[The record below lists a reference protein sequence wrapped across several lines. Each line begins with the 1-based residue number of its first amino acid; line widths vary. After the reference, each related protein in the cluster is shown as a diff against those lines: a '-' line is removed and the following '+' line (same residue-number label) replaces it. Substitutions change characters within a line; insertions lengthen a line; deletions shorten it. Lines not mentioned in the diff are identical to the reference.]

1 MTDRPTL
8 VFAHANG
15 FPGGSYTTFLAP
27 FREHFH
33 VEVMDRM
40 GHDPLY
46 PVDANWESLSRE
58 LEAKLAQLPRPFV
71 GMGHSMGGVMMCM
84 VASRRPDWFQALVM
98 LDPPLINGWQ
108 GHLFN
113 LARLMGLGDRITPAG
128 RSKGRRA
135 RWADR
140 AEAEAYFLRRPFF
153 QRLDPRCLA
162 DYLAAG
168 LEVDDDAPGE
178 GDAGA
183 LRLRYAPEV
192 EVNVFRT
199 TPGNI
204 GRLPRLQV
212 PGLMVSGAES
222 EPMFLSSARR
232 HVQRHGMVHR
242 LAPGG
247 HMFPL
252 ENPEAASD
260 IILTGLQGLGVMPAR
275 DTKGQNDDVAQHTPA

>member
-15 FPGGSYTTFLAP
+15 FPGGSYATFLAP
-27 FREHFH
+27 FAEHFN

-46 PVDANWESLSRE
+46 PVDAHWASLSRE
-58 LEAKLAQLPRPFV
+58 LEAKLAQLPRPLV
-71 GMGHSMGGVMMCM
+71 GMGHSMGGVLMCM
-84 VASRRPDWFQALVM
+84 VASRRPEWFQALVM

-135 RWADR
+135 RWANR

-153 QRLDPRCLA
+153 QRLDSRCLA

-168 LEVDDDAPGE
+168 LEPDDDAPGA

-183 LRLRYAPEV
+183 LRLRYAPDV

-222 EPMFLSSARR
+222 EPMFRSSARR

-260 IILTGLQGLGVMPAR
+260 IILAGLQGLGAMPAR

>member
-8 VFAHANG
+8 AFAHANG
-15 FPGGSYTTFLAP
+15 FPGGSYRTFLAP
-27 FREHFH
+27 FAEHFSL
-33 VEVMDRM
+33 EVMDRM

-46 PVDANWESLSRE
+46 PVDAHWGSLSRE
-58 LEAKLAQLPRPFV
+58 LEAKLEHLPRPFV
-71 GMGHSMGGVMMCM
+71 GMGHSMGGVLMCM
-84 VASRRPDWFQALVM
+84 VASRRPDWFSALIM

-113 LARLMGLGDRITPAG
+113 FARFAGMGDRITPAG

-135 RWADR
+135 RWPDR

-168 LEVDDDAPGE
+168 LEPDGDAPGE

-204 GRLPRLQV
+204 GRLPQLQV

-222 EPMFLSSARR
+222 EPMFRSSARR
-232 HVQRHGMVHR
+232 HVQRHGMVYR

-260 IILTGLQGLGVMPAR
+260 IILDGLQGLGVMPAR
-275 DTKGQNDDVAQHTPA
+275 GTKDDNDDVAHHTPA